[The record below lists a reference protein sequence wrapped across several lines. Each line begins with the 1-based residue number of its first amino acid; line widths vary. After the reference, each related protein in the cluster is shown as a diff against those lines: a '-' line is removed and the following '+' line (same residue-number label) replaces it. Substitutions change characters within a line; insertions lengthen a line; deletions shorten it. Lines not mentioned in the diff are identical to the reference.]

1 MLQTE
6 VPHVLRCRP
15 DECDSRRLARAG
27 KIGVFTEKS
36 VSWMN
41 PLSARPR
48 GSQEDPLDLQ
58 IALCRLRW
66 SHADCLARQADMR
79 RVGIGFGIDRNRS
92 NPHSVKGA
100 DDPAGYLA
108 PVGYEYF
115 GKHLNHREHREN
127 GGRVKSMSHSAL
139 DLCAPC

>member
-1 MLQTE
+1 MFCGVGPMNAIPAASHAL
-6 VPHVLRCRP
+6 
-15 DECDSRRLARAG
+15 G

-48 GSQEDPLDLQ
+48 GSREDPLDLQ

-66 SHADCLARQADMR
+66 SHADCLARQADVR

-108 PVGYEYF
+108 AVGYEYL
-115 GKHLNHREHREN
+115 GKHLNHRGHREN
-127 GGRVKSMSHSAL
+127 GGRVKYYVAFCARCVLRANSILAL
-139 DLCAPC
+139 